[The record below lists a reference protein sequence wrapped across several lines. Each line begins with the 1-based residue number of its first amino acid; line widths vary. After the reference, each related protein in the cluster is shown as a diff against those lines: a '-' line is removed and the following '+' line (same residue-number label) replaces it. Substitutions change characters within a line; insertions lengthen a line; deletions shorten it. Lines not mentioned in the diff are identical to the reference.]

1 MIPAYLTAAA
11 RAPLRDRPSH
21 LVAEVHAIA
30 ERDRTSIFAAALQQW
45 SRERQAQAEPEL
57 AL

>member
-1 MIPAYLTAAA
+1 MIAPYIAAAA

-21 LVAEVHAIA
+21 LAAEVAAIA
-30 ERDRTSIFAAALQQW
+30 ERDRRSLFAAAIQQLTAD
-45 SRERQAQAEPEL
+45 RQVQPEPEL

>member
-1 MIPAYLTAAA
+1 MIASYLSVAA

-21 LVAEVHAIA
+21 LVAEVAAIA
-30 ERDRTSIFAAALQQW
+30 ERDRISPFADALHQLA
-45 SRERQAQAEPEL
+45 RERQAPEPEL

>member
-1 MIPAYLTAAA
+1 MIPQYLTAAV

-21 LVAEVHAIA
+21 LVAEVAAIA
-30 ERDRTSIFAAALQQW
+30 ERDRISPFAAALQQLA
-45 SRERQAQAEPEL
+45 RDRAQPEPEL